1 MDDSNPGA
9 FIITPVIQHDK
20 WSAIVDKLEFIAI
33 EDRIIESILLDPG
46 EGYSVVLRDTRK
58 PVNCFTA
65 MINTNDSILQSLALL
80 PSAPVSVVLSVVV
93 VGDFMP

>member
-1 MDDSNPGA
+1 MLILP
-9 FIITPVIQHDK
+9 IPDK
-20 WSAIVDKLEFIAI
+20 WPAIVDKLEFIAI
-33 EDRIIESILLDPG
+33 EDRIIESISLDPG
-46 EGYSVVLRDTRK
+46 DSYSVVLRDTRK

-80 PSAPVSVVLSVVV
+80 PNASVSVLLSVVV